1 MHTVQPT
8 NPYLLTDEEVL
19 LEFFNLA
26 DSLGSLEE
34 AAEAIDEYLPDEV
47 HEEINSALVFPTIP
61 EACIKQ
67 AVATNRKAV
76 IESLAKIRGWELPA
90 T

>member
-1 MHTVQPT
+1 MSFSISPIRSAAWKK
-8 NPYLLTDEEVL
+8 LL
-19 LEFFNLA
+19 
-26 DSLGSLEE
+26 
-34 AAEAIDEYLPDEV
+34 EAIDEYLPDEV

-61 EACIKQ
+61 EAWIKQ